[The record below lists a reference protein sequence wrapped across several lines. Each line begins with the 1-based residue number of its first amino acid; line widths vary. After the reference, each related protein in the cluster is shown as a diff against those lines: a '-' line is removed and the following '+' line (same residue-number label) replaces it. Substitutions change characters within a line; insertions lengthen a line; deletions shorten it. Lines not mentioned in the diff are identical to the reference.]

1 MALKAQYTAY
11 HDTIRSADGS
21 YPNENTCAAPP
32 EIPFGTKIKVS
43 GTGTYVD
50 GRVYT
55 VTDRGRL
62 VKKTGDR
69 YIFDLWMPSES
80 QCRSFGRRNGWAAV
94 TGSSQKAKKGKNS
107 KKTSKKTRDS
117 GCDIVSVAAKE
128 IGYRETGNNR
138 TKYGEWYGANGAA
151 WCHMFAS
158 WCAAKAGIPVSV
170 IPKTASTTEGMEWF
184 KSRGRFKYKG
194 KYTPKRGDLVY
205 FKTGRSHVGIVEKVT
220 GSTLHTIEGNSSDK
234 VARRTYPLSEKTITG
249 YGVPEY
255 TRINASGS
263 STGGTG
269 STDGSRKQSSKEE
282 LKYLKKVLERHSGTA
297 IGKSIDAEVK
307 ETSKLPEGKAVVQI
321 SNGNIKFTLP
331 VLDGMKLAWER
342 KGTPGKLTFEAPYE
356 KGFKAVEGNTVLLKV
371 DGVKLFKGYIF
382 SRKMSGDGIMSYT
395 AYDQLRYLKNKESL
409 VYKKKT
415 ATEII
420 KIIAGKFRLECGELA
435 DTGYRMSAIEDD
447 TTLFDITQDA
457 LDNTLIMTG
466 RVYVLYDSLGKL
478 CLSDVSGMKV
488 NSCVV
493 DMETGEG
500 FTYGTTIDDGVYNQ
514 VKLVYENKKKGK
526 YDLYITEHTI
536 NIDRWGVLQYLE
548 KIDTPDLG
556 KLKSQ
561 ALLMLYNKKQK
572 NLSVSGVIG
581 NCKVRAGSLVP
592 VLLDLKDMKVS
603 NYMMV
608 EKVTH
613 IFKNRRHV
621 MDMVLSG
628 GGFDA

>member
-1 MALKAQYTAY
+1 MALKAQYIAY
-11 HDTIRSADGS
+11 PDTIKSADGS
-21 YPNENTCAAPP
+21 YPNEGTCAAPP
-32 EIPFGTKIKVS
+32 EIPFGTKIKIC

-80 QCRSFGRRNGWAAV
+80 ECRKFGRRNGWAV
-94 TGSSQKAKKGKNS
+94 VVGGSSRVKKE
-107 KKTSKKTRDS
+107 KTSKKAS
-117 GCDIVSVAAKE
+117 GCDIVSIAAKE
-128 IGYRETGNNR
+128 IGYKETGDNH
-138 TKYGEWYGANGAA
+138 TKYGVWYGMDGAA
-151 WCHMFAS
+151 WCHMFVS
-158 WCAAKAGIPVSV
+158 WCAAKAGIPSSV
-170 IPKTASTTEGMEWF
+170 IPKTASTDEGMAWF

-194 KYTPKRGDLVY
+194 KYIPKRGDLVY

-220 GSTLHTIEGNSSDK
+220 GSTLHTIEGNASLTTDR
-234 VARRTYPLSEKTITG
+234 VTRRTYPLSEKTITG

-255 TRINASGS
+255 TGINANGS
-263 STGGTG
+263 STGGTVR
-269 STDGSRKQSSKEE
+269 SKKQSSGEE

-307 ETSKLPEGKAVVQI
+307 ETSKLPEGKAVVKI
-321 SNGNIKFTLP
+321 TNGDQKFTLP

-342 KGTPGKLTFEAPYE
+342 MGTPGKLTFEAPYE
-356 KGFKAVEGNTVLLKV
+356 KKFKAVEGSTVLLKV
-371 DGVKLFKGYIF
+371 DDTRLFKGYIF
-382 SRKMSGDGIMSYT
+382 TRKMSEDGIMSYT
-395 AYDQLRYLKNKESL
+395 AYDQMRYLKNKDCI

-415 ATEII
+415 AAEVV

-435 DTGYRMSAIEDD
+435 DTGYRMSAAEDGS
-447 TTLFDITQDA
+447 TLFDIIQDA

-466 RVYVLYDSLGKL
+466 RVYVLYDSLGRL

-493 DMETGEG
+493 DIETGEG

-514 VKLVYENKKKGK
+514 VKLVYENREKSR
-526 YDLYITEHTI
+526 YDTYMSRHIR
-536 NIDRWGVLQYLE
+536 NIGRWGVLQYLE

-556 KLKSQ
+556 KLKSK
-561 ALLMLYNKKQK
+561 ALLALYSKKRK
-572 NLSVSGVIG
+572 SLSVSGVTG

-592 VLLDLKDMKVS
+592 VILDLKDMKVS

-613 IFKNRRHV
+613 IFKNRQHT

>member
-11 HDTIRSADGS
+11 HDTVKSADGS

-55 VTDRGRL
+55 VTDRGSA
-62 VKKTGDR
+62 VQKTGGR

-80 QCRSFGRRNGWAAV
+80 KCRAFGRRNGWAAV
-94 TGSSQKAKKGKNS
+94 TGGSLRAKKGKNS
-107 KKTSKKTRDS
+107 KKSRNS

-128 IGYRETGNNR
+128 IGYRETGDNR
-138 TKYGEWYGANGAA
+138 TKYGAWYGMNGAA

-170 IPKTASTTEGMEWF
+170 IPKTASTTTGMEWF

-220 GSTLHTIEGNSSDK
+220 GNTLHTIEGNTSDR
-234 VARRTYPLSEKTITG
+234 VGRRTYPLSEKTITG

-255 TRINASGS
+255 IGVNTSGI
-263 STGGTG
+263 GTG
-269 STDGSRKQSSKEE
+269 STDGINKQSSGEE
-282 LKYLKKVLERHSGTA
+282 LKYLKKVLERHSGTV

-307 ETSKLPEGKAVVQI
+307 ETSKLPEGKAVVKI
-321 SNGNIKFTLP
+321 FNGNIKFTLP

-356 KGFKAVEGNTVLLKV
+356 KGFKAVEGNTVMLKV
-371 DGVKLFKGYIF
+371 DGIKLFKGYIF
-382 SRKMSGDGIMSYT
+382 SRKMSHT
-395 AYDQLRYLKNKESL
+395 AYDQLRYLKNKETL
-409 VYKKKT
+409 IYKKKT
-415 ATEII
+415 AAEII

-447 TTLFDITQDA
+447 TTLFDIIQDA

-514 VKLVYENKKKGK
+514 VKLIYENKEKGK

-572 NLSVSGVIG
+572 SLSVSGVVG
-581 NCKVRAGSLVP
+581 NCKVKAGSLVP
-592 VLLDLKDMKVS
+592 VILNLKDMKVS

-621 MDMVLSG
+621 MDLVLSG

>member
-11 HDTIRSADGS
+11 HDTIKSADGS

-55 VTDRGRL
+55 VTDRGGL

-69 YIFDLWMPSES
+69 YIFDLWMPSEGE
-80 QCRSFGRRNGWAAV
+80 CRKFGRHNGKAEVVKGSPAV
-94 TGSSQKAKKGKNS
+94 EKGKSSQKSTK
-107 KKTSKKTRDS
+107 
-117 GCDIVSVAAKE
+117 CDIVSIAAKE
-128 IGYRETGNNR
+128 TGYKETGNNM
-138 TKYGEWYGANGAA
+138 TKYGAWYGMNGAA
-151 WCHMFAS
+151 WCHMFVS
-158 WCAAKAGIPVSV
+158 WCAAKAGIPDSV
-170 IPKTASTTEGMEWF
+170 VPKTASTTEGMEWF
-184 KSRGRFKYKG
+184 KSRGLFKYKG

-205 FKTGRSHVGIVEKVT
+205 FKTDRSHVGIVEKVT
-220 GSTLHTIEGNSSDK
+220 GSTLHTIEGNTSDR
-234 VARRTYPLSEKTITG
+234 VARRKYPLSEKTITG
-249 YGVPEY
+249 YGVPKY
-255 TRINASGS
+255 TSINASGS
-263 STGGTG
+263 STGTG
-269 STDGSRKQSSKEE
+269 NNSQSSGDE
-282 LKYLKKVLERHSGTA
+282 LKYLKKVLERHYGS
-297 IGKSIDAEVK
+297 KVSSSIDAEVK
-307 ETSKLPEGKAVVQI
+307 ETTKLPEGKVTVKI
-321 SNGNIKFTLP
+321 NNGSNKFTLP

-356 KGFKAVEGNTVLLKV
+356 KKFKAVEGNTVLLKV
-371 DGVKLFKGYIF
+371 DGVNLFKGYIF
-382 SRKMSGDGIMSYT
+382 TRKMSQDGIMSYT

-415 ATEII
+415 AAEVI
-420 KIIAGKFRLECGELA
+420 KIIAGRFRLECGGLA

-447 TTLFDITQDA
+447 ATLFDIIQDA
-457 LDNTLIMTG
+457 LDNTLVMTG

-478 CLSDVSGMKV
+478 CLSDVSCMKV

-500 FTYGTTIDDGVYNQ
+500 FAYGTTIDDGVYNQ

-526 YDLYITEHTI
+526 YDLYMSQHTT

-548 KIDTPDLG
+548 KIDTPDIG
-556 KLKSQ
+556 ELKSQ

-572 NLSVSGVIG
+572 NLSVSGIIG

-592 VLLDLKDMKVS
+592 VILDLKDMKVS

-613 IFKNRRHV
+613 IFKNRQHM
-621 MDMVLSG
+621 MDLVLSG

>member
-11 HDTIRSADGS
+11 HDTVRSADGS

-80 QCRSFGRRNGWAAV
+80 KCYAFGRRNGWAAV
-94 TGSSQKAKKGKNS
+94 IGGSSKAKKGKNS
-107 KKTSKKTRDS
+107 KKTRNS
-117 GCDIVSVAAKE
+117 GCDIVGVAAKE
-128 IGYRETGNNR
+128 IGYRETGDNH
-138 TKYGEWYGANGAA
+138 TKYGVWYGMDGAA
-151 WCHMFAS
+151 WCHMFVS
-158 WCAAKAGIPVSV
+158 WCASKAGIPQSV
-170 IPKTASTTEGMEWF
+170 IPKTASTDEGMAWF
-184 KSRGRFKYKG
+184 KGRGHFKYKG

-255 TRINASGS
+255 TGTNANG
-263 STGGTG
+263 TGTG
-269 STDGSRKQSSKEE
+269 STGGSKKQSSGGE

-297 IGKSIDAEVK
+297 TGRSIDAEVK
-307 ETSKLPEGKAVVQI
+307 ETSKLPEGKAVVKI
-321 SNGNIKFTLP
+321 SNGSIKFTLP
-331 VLDGMKLAWER
+331 VLDGMKLSWER
-342 KGTPGKLTFEAPYE
+342 MGTPGKLTFEAPYE
-356 KGFKAVEGNTVLLKV
+356 KKFKAVEGSTVLLKV
-371 DGVKLFKGYIF
+371 DGINLFKGYIF
-382 SRKMSGDGIMSYT
+382 SRKMSEDGIMSYT
-395 AYDQLRYLKNKESL
+395 AYDQLRYLKNKDCI
-409 VYKKKT
+409 VYKEKT
-415 ATEII
+415 ATELV
-420 KIIAGKFRLECGELA
+420 KIIAEKFRLEYGELA
-435 DTGYRMSAIEDD
+435 DTGYRMSAAEDGA
-447 TTLFDITQDA
+447 TLFDIIQDA

-466 RVYVLYDSLGKL
+466 KVYVLYDSLGRL
-478 CLSDVSGMKV
+478 CLSDVSCMKV

-493 DMETGEG
+493 DAETGEG

-514 VKLVYENKKKGK
+514 VKLVYENGKKRR
-526 YDLYITEHTI
+526 YETYMSRHIR
-536 NIDRWGVLQYLE
+536 NIGRWGVLQYLE

-556 KLKSQ
+556 ELKSK
-561 ALLMLYNKKQK
+561 ALLALYSKKRK
-572 NLSVSGVIG
+572 SLSVSGVTG
-581 NCKVRAGSLVP
+581 SCKVRAGSLVP
-592 VLLDLKDMKVS
+592 VILGLKDMKVS

-613 IFKNRRHV
+613 IFKNRQHT